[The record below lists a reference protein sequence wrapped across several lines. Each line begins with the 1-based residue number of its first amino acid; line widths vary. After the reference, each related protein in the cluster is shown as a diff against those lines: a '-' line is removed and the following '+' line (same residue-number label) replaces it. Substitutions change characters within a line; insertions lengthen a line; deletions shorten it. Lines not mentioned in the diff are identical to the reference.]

1 VNAEQPTRLL
11 YTTSVSRWSY
21 FRRMLLALLAAAAS
35 FAAVWALLEAANRR
49 LADRLL
55 LDITTLLA
63 IVLGAWFTVRFF
75 FNLIRFIS
83 RRSMEIRIYNQG
95 VMWVYGG
102 ETHRYKWKQAVR
114 YRQASR
120 GWYLFNR
127 PVVVWGAN
135 TLEFQNDDTRER
147 DALKFTA
154 AYGDPRVFGRL
165 VTPYAAYVT
174 SMRMGAALRS
184 EQPVRLHRKL
194 ILYPGGVEAGRREIH
209 WSDLDVVL
217 KKRTLIIKERNP
229 RGKLR
234 TVKRYNTHRVDNVG
248 GFLELVSGL
257 IPQYRAAERYHRQ
270 SVRPSVSTA
279 MSPPV

>member
-1 VNAEQPTRLL
+1 MNAEQASRLL
-11 YTTSVSRWSY
+11 YTTSLSRWKF
-21 FRRMLLALLAAAAS
+21 FRRALLALLAAVAS
-35 FAAVWALLEAANRR
+35 FASAWALLEAANRH

-63 IVLGAWFTVRFF
+63 IALGAWFTVRFF
-75 FNLIRFIS
+75 FNVIRFIF

-95 VMWVYGG
+95 VMWIYGG

-114 YRQASR
+114 YRQAAR
-120 GWYLFNR
+120 GLYLFNR
-127 PVVVWGAN
+127 PLIAWGAN
-135 TLEFQNDDTRER
+135 TLEFQDDDTRER

-174 SMRMGAALRS
+174 SMRMGAALRG

-194 ILYPGGVEAGRREIH
+194 ILYPGGLEAGRREIH
-209 WSDLDVVL
+209 WADLDVSL
-217 KKRTLIIKERNP
+217 KRGTLIVKERNP

-234 TVKRYNTHRVDNVG
+234 TVKRYNTRRVDNVG

-257 IPQYRAAERYHRQ
+257 IAQYRAAERYHRQ
-270 SVRPSVSTA
+270 SARPASA
-279 MSPPV
+279 IAPQ